1 MAISV
6 GSVEVDVIP
15 NTQGIY
21 GRLRAGLV
29 PAATR
34 AGEDAGSAAGRS
46 FGSAMQR
53 QVGDIGLRIGE
64 EIGQQIANRITAS
77 LRDAIRDGVTRG
89 GQAARPSATR
99 QGNETGGAFAR
110 SMKARL
116 EAAFRSLPKANV
128 GLDETGV
135 DADLARLRA
144 RMETLSGKR
153 IGIDVDVAAAQA
165 EITDIEERLRRL
177 GAAHPNVSLRADT
190 AAARAQLAAMR
201 EEINRLT
208 ADPHRIR
215 LETDGSF
222 GARLRAAVQAAEAAL
237 PNINIGADTT
247 PAEAEVAS
255 LRAQLTALRDQR
267 IGIDIDS
274 ATARA
279 KIESIQARLQALS
292 ASDADVAVRVDAA
305 AAVARLVEVQAMVS
319 ALDGR
324 RARIDVDAGSATS
337 AVFQLTVALGSVA
350 VLPAIPALVA
360 ALGAVASA
368 AVAATVGVGALA
380 AVAVPAFVSIGGVLM
395 AQKQAQDAAT
405 NASLRGGQAASQGA
419 SRALQMAGAQ
429 QALASA
435 HRNAARQIAQAE
447 QGVQDAV
454 RSAAE
459 ANRNAAMQVRQAR
472 HALADAY
479 QQAADRM
486 RSANEQAQQAERSLA
501 DAQDTARQAQQDLTQ
516 ARRDAA
522 AQLEDLNN
530 RLADSQLSER
540 DAVLSVQEA
549 RKRLDA
555 VQAAGANASLIQQ
568 QRAQLAYD
576 QAVQRL
582 KEQRLETSRTAAE
595 KAASDKAGVEG
606 SDQVKSAQER
616 LAAAQQAVKDQQAA
630 LAKAQQAAA
639 RQQIQNTRDIA
650 SAQEKLAEAQRNVT
664 RVQEDGA
671 RSVART
677 QDQLAAA
684 QQSAADSIA
693 SAQRQIE
700 QASISAAGGVDQ
712 AALAQQKYQEK
723 LAKLTPAARDTFDA
737 FIDLQGAF
745 SKWSK
750 SLQPAVMPIFTRALE
765 GIKNSLP
772 GLTPLV
778 LAAADGVKELQDRA
792 SAGFKK
798 PWWKEFKADLA
809 TSMKPAIVGL
819 GVAFGNIFKG
829 MVGIVD
835 AFLPHMDSISGRMQR
850 ITGRFANW
858 GRSLKGSPEFERF
871 LSYSSEHGPLVAE
884 TLGKIGRAFF
894 EVARALQPLSGPILT
909 VFGTLAD
916 GVVYVAENLPWLI
929 QGLYGAYIAFKLLS
943 LAMSIT
949 PLGWLI
955 LGLIGLVVA
964 IKYAWDHFKWFRDIV
979 KAVWSGISTAFMTA
993 WTVVL
998 LPTFTA
1004 IWGAIQWVG
1013 DKAVWLWQNI
1023 ILPAFKGI
1031 ALVAGILIAGV
1042 LTVLITPLY
1051 LAFQLIATVVTWL
1064 WKEVIV
1070 PAFHGISA
1078 VAGWLYKNAIK
1089 PAFALI
1095 SGSFHTV
1102 GDAGRW
1108 LWHKALSPAFHGIAD
1123 VARWLGDKV
1132 IKPVFNAISTAI
1144 GVAWRTGIRPVFN
1157 AIKDAVGK
1165 VAGAFD
1171 SARKAIKTA
1180 WDKIK
1185 DATKSPINWVLD
1197 HVWNKGIV
1205 KVWGKITGWI
1215 PGVPKLGKVD
1225 LLAQGGT
1232 LRGPQPGIYSQ
1243 PTAIV
1248 GEGNPRY
1255 PEFVIPTDPKY
1266 RSRALALHQAA
1277 GTQMLAKGGIIG
1289 SAASFLK
1296 NPLKSFGN
1304 MIKPFMDGA
1313 KWLSKTSWG
1322 KAAIGLPK
1330 MVIGNLKKIIK
1341 DSVSGW
1347 FTRDANGL
1355 LKFIGKAGKGVQRW
1369 TPQVLQ
1375 ALSELH
1381 QPSSYLGITLRRMN
1395 QESGGNPTIVNKW
1408 DSNWKAGHPSV
1419 GLMQVIGCVPLSTKI
1434 LTRRGWLT
1442 HDEVRVGD
1450 ETLGFNPETGKN
1462 EWTEIRRV
1470 VHFSNAS
1477 VRRIGNKSWHA
1488 DVTAEHRWWSESVRK
1503 IPVPRDTACPECGR
1517 ELASPRGYQVHMKK
1531 AHNVGR
1537 QKPGRYYVGEF
1548 IRTDDL
1554 GSGHRLRVAAPAET
1568 GPGPELT
1575 LNDVRI
1581 IAWLQGDGHFFQN
1594 ASGSYDAAIYQSKP
1608 EQVVK
1613 LRALLADVPHG
1624 EYSRERGER
1633 RQTAYEFK
1641 LRRAYATELI
1651 TRSRITEVK
1660 PEDFVLSLSAEQRAA
1675 WLDSMIDAEGNRQT
1689 TAGKNWREFVRITQ
1703 CDGDLQDAIKL
1714 AVYLEG
1720 FRPSV
1725 SKFTR
1730 YSEKH
1735 RPAANIGLC
1744 GPHVAPSMFNEA
1756 KDLGEQDV
1764 WCVETELGTWTMEQ
1778 DGQVMLTGNSTFR
1791 AYAGKYRHKGPFL
1804 YGTSVDPLANI
1815 YSSMR
1820 YALAAY
1826 GSLPRAYNR
1835 AGGYDSGG
1843 YLQPGLNL
1851 AYNGTGRP
1859 EPVFT
1864 SAQANALM
1872 RLAVE
1877 PGAGG
1882 GTFEGDLYLDSGE
1895 FMGKVR
1901 GVMNQRDQ
1909 QLISTLR
1916 ANRRG

>member
-6 GSVEVDVIP
+6 GSVEVDVVP
-15 NTQGIY
+15 NTRGIY
-21 GRLRAGLV
+21 AQLRAGLV

-64 EIGQQIANRITAS
+64 EIGQQIANRISAS

-89 GQAARPSATR
+89 GQTARPAAVR
-99 QGNETGGAFAR
+99 QGDQTAGAFSRAL
-110 SMKARL
+110 KVHL
-116 EAAFRSLPKANV
+116 QAAFRSLPQLQIGA
-128 GLDETGV
+128 DTSEV
-135 DADLARLRA
+135 DADLQAVRV
-144 RMETLSGKR
+144 RMETLADKR
-153 IGIDVDVAAAQA
+153 IGIDISADDAKA
-165 EITDIEERLRRL
+165 EIALIEAELTRL
-177 GAAHPNVSLRADT
+177 GARHPNVQVRADT
-190 AAARAQLAAMR
+190 ARAIAELRLVRA
-201 EEINRLT
+201 EID
-208 ADPHRIR
+208 AV
-215 LETDGSF
+215 DGK
-222 GARLRAAVQAAEAAL
+222 RAK
-237 PNINIGADTT
+237 
-247 PAEAEVAS
+247 
-255 LRAQLTALRDQR
+255 
-267 IGIDIDS
+267 IDIDTTGAS
-274 ATARA
+274 AA
-279 KIESIQARLQALS
+279 I
-292 ASDADVAVRVDAA
+292 
-305 AAVARLVEVQAMVS
+305 
-319 ALDGR
+319 
-324 RARIDVDAGSATS
+324 
-337 AVFQLTVALGSVA
+337 FQLTVALGGVA
-350 VLPAIPALVA
+350 VLPAIPALAA

-368 AVAATVGVGALA
+368 GVAAAVGVGALA
-380 AVAVPAFVSIGGVLM
+380 AVAIPGFVAIGGALQ

-429 QALASA
+429 QALATA
-435 HRNAARQIAQAE
+435 HRNASRQIAQAE

-454 RSAAE
+454 RQAAE
-459 ANRNAAMQVRQAR
+459 ANRNAAQQVKTARQS
-472 HALADAY
+472 LADAY

-486 RSANEQAQQAERSLA
+486 RSANEQVQQAERSLA
-501 DAQDTARQAQQDLTQ
+501 DAQDAARQAQQDLTQ
-516 ARRDAA
+516 ARRDAVA
-522 AQLEDLNN
+522 ELQDLSN
-530 RLADSQLSER
+530 RLADAKLSER
-540 DAVLSVQEA
+540 DAALSVQEA
-549 RKRLDA
+549 EARLRA
-555 VQAAGANASLIQQ
+555 TQAAGSKASALER
-568 QRAQLAYD
+568 QRARLAYD

-582 KEQRLETSRTAAE
+582 KEQQLETKRTADE
-595 KAASDKAGVEG
+595 KKKADKAGVEG
-606 SDQVKSAQER
+606 SDTVRSAQER
-616 LAAAQQAVKDQQAA
+616 LAAAQQAVKDQQSA

-639 RQQIQNTRDIA
+639 RQQIQNTKEIA

-664 RVQEDGA
+664 KVQEDGA
-671 RSVART
+671 RSVARA
-677 QDQLAAA
+677 QESLVAA
-684 QQSAADSIA
+684 QQSAADSVA

-700 QASISAAGGVDQ
+700 SASISAAGGVDQ

-737 FIDLQGAF
+737 FVDLRGAF

-792 SAGFKK
+792 SAGFKR
-798 PWWKEFKADLA
+798 PWWREFKADLA
-809 TSMKPAIVGL
+809 TSIKPAIVGL

-835 AFLPHMDSISGRMQR
+835 AFLPHMDSISARMQR
-850 ITGRFANW
+850 ITGRFASW
-858 GRSLKGSPEFERF
+858 GRSLKGSPAFERF
-871 LSYSSEHGPLVAE
+871 LAYSSEQGPKVAE
-884 TLGKIGRAFF
+884 ALGKIAGAFL
-894 EVARALQPLSGPILT
+894 AIGQALSPLSGPILT
-909 VFGTLAD
+909 VIGTIAD
-916 GVVYVAENLPWLI
+916 GVVYIAENLPWLV
-929 QGLYGAYIAFKLLS
+929 QGLYGAYVAFKLLS

-979 KAVWSGISTAFMTA
+979 TGVWSGISTAFTTA

-1013 DKAVWLWQNI
+1013 DKATWLWQNI
-1023 ILPAFKGI
+1023 IGPAFKGI
-1031 ALVAGILIAGV
+1031 ALAAGILIAAV

-1070 PAFHGISA
+1070 PAFHGIA
-1078 VAGWLYKNAIK
+1078 GVAGWLYRNAIK

-1108 LWHKALSPAFHGIAD
+1108 LWQKALSPAFHGIAD
-1123 VARWLGDKV
+1123 VARWLHNNV
-1132 IKPVFNAISTAI
+1132 IKPVFSGISTAI
-1144 GVAWRTGIRPVFN
+1144 GIAWRTGIRPVFD
-1157 AIKDAVGK
+1157 AIKSAIGK

-1185 DATKSPINWVLD
+1185 DATKAPVNWVLRF
-1197 HVWNKGIV
+1197 VWNDGIV
-1205 KVWGKITGWI
+1205 KIWKKITGWI
-1215 PGVPKLGKVD
+1215 PGVPQLGKVD
-1225 LLAQGGT
+1225 LLAAGGK
-1232 LRGPQPGIYSQ
+1232 LRGPQPGVYNQ

-1248 GEGNPRY
+1248 GEGRSAY
-1255 PEFVIPTDPKY
+1255 PEYVIPTDPRY

-1277 GTQMLAKGGIIG
+1277 GAQMLAKGGIIG

-1304 MIKPFMDGA
+1304 MLKPFMDGA
-1313 KWLSKTSWG
+1313 KWLNKTSWG
-1322 KAAIGLPK
+1322 RAAIGLPK
-1330 MVIGNLKKIIK
+1330 MAIGNLKKIIK

-1347 FTRDANGL
+1347 FTRDATGL
-1355 LKFIGKAGKGVQRW
+1355 TKFISKAGKGVSRW

-1442 HDEVRVGD
+1442 HDEVRIGD

-1503 IPVPRDTACPECGR
+1503 VPVSRDTVCPECGR

-1531 AHNVGR
+1531 AHNVDR
-1537 QKPGRYYVGEF
+1537 QKPRKHYVGEF
-1548 IRTDDL
+1548 VRTDDL

-1568 GPGPELT
+1568 GSGPELT
-1575 LNDVRI
+1575 LSDVRI
-1581 IAWLQGDGHFFQN
+1581 IAWLQGDGHFFQD
-1594 ASGSYDAAIYQSKP
+1594 ASGSYDASIYQSKP

-1613 LRALLADVPHG
+1613 LRALLADIPHS

-1633 RQTAYEFK
+1633 RQTAYQFK

-1651 TRSRITEVK
+1651 TRSRIMEVK
-1660 PEDFVLSLSAEQRAA
+1660 PEAFVLGLSAEQRAA

-1744 GPHVAPSMFNEA
+1744 GPHVAPSMFNEEQ
-1756 KDLGEQDV
+1756 DLGEQDV

-1778 DGQVMLTGNSTFR
+1778 DGQVTLTGNSTFR
-1791 AYAGKYRHKGPFL
+1791 AYAGKYRKQGPFL

-1895 FMGKVR
+1895 FMGKVH